1 MEHPIYFEPKNSTKL
16 FGLQENFEFLSEL
29 YLKKKLPNVLM
40 FTGHKGIGKSTLINK
55 VSQTATCPFVLKSI
69 IWVFL
74 PCLNKLKLSVNF
86 FPSRPP

>member
-40 FTGHKGIGKSTLINK
+40 FTGHKGIGKSTLINH
-55 VSQTATCPFVLKSI
+55 FLFSI
-69 IWVFL
+69 FD
-74 PCLNKLKLSVNF
+74 PTNYNKKKKYFIRNF
-86 FPSRPP
+86 CFF